1 MARVYTAALLRLKG
15 ADKSPVGLLRP
26 DSDSVDV
33 EWGVRSFTSN
43 KLPGHVD
50 VGDPWA
56 TDPLI
61 WNQSWLRC
69 SLGNVYNSWAQPLS
83 F

>member
-33 EWGVRSFTSN
+33 GSR
-43 KLPGHVD
+43 
-50 VGDPWA
+50 
-56 TDPLI
+56 
-61 WNQSWLRC
+61 
-69 SLGNVYNSWAQPLS
+69 LS
-83 F
+83 FLLTARGRQVT